1 MNKKKIKVGIIGLG
15 YVGLPLAIKFSF
27 AGINTIGFD
36 VDLKKVKY
44 LNSGKSYIKF
54 FSNQIIKKIKKKNFI
69 ATTDFS
75 LIKEVDFIVMCLPTP
90 LKKNMKPEMKYI
102 TNSFNKI
109 LPYLKK
115 NQCIS
120 LESTTYP
127 GTCDEIFVPKL
138 KKKFNLGKNFFLVY
152 SPEREDPGNKKFEL
166 GKIPKIIGGFSD
178 RCLVKGKKFYE
189 LAGIRMIKVSS
200 IKTAEF
206 TKLLENIYRS
216 VNIGLVNELK
226 SVTSKLNVNIFEVI
240 NSAKTKP
247 FGFQAFYP
255 GPGYGGHCI
264 PIDPFLLAWKAKQ
277 LNVKTK
283 FIELSGKINN
293 SMPKKIVKKCLFL
306 TKGIKKK
313 KILII
318 GAAYKK
324 NVDDMRESPSL
335 AIMDIF
341 IKKNIFFEYHDPYI
355 GEITKLRNYNFNK
368 KSISLNSNN
377 IKKFDIVLIVTDHD
391 CINYSFILKNSKMI
405 IDTRGKFYQIKS
417 SKIIS
422 I

>member
-1 MNKKKIKVGIIGLG
+1 MNKKNFKVGIIGLG

-27 AGINTIGFD
+27 RGINTVGFD
-36 VDLKKVKY
+36 IDKTKVKY

-54 FSNQIIKKIKKKNFI
+54 FSNQIIQKLKKKKFI
-69 ATTDFS
+69 ATSDFS
-75 LIKEVDFIVMCLPTP
+75 LINQVDFIVMCLPTP
-90 LKKNMKPEMKYI
+90 LKKNKTPEMKYI
-102 TNSFNKI
+102 VNSFNKI
-109 LPYLKK
+109 LPHLKK

-166 GKIPKIIGGFSD
+166 GKIPKIIGGFSN
-178 RCLVKGKKFYE
+178 RCLIKGKKFYE
-189 LAGIRMIKVSS
+189 LAGIKMIKVSS

-293 SMPKKIVKKCLFL
+293 SMPKKIVMKCISL
-306 TKGIKKK
+306 TKRNKKK
-313 KILII
+313 K
-318 GAAYKK
+318 
-324 NVDDMRESPSL
+324 
-335 AIMDIF
+335 
-341 IKKNIFFEYHDPYI
+341 
-355 GEITKLRNYNFNK
+355 
-368 KSISLNSNN
+368 NSNN
-377 IKKFDIVLIVTDHD
+377 WSGLQKK
-391 CINYSFILKNSKMI
+391 C
-405 IDTRGKFYQIKS
+405 R
-417 SKIIS
+417 
-422 I
+422 

>member
-1 MNKKKIKVGIIGLG
+1 MIKKKLKIGIIGLG

-27 AGINTIGFD
+27 SGIQTIGFD
-36 VDLKKVKY
+36 VDTNKVKS

-54 FSNQIIKKIKKKNFI
+54 FSNQIIKKLKKKSFL
-69 ATTDFS
+69 ATNDFS
-75 LIKEVDFIVMCLPTP
+75 LIKNVDFIIMCLPTP
-90 LKKNMKPEMKYI
+90 LKKDKSPEMKYI
-102 TNSFNKI
+102 INSFNKI
-109 LPYLKK
+109 LPFLKK

-127 GTCDEIFVPKL
+127 GTCDDIFVPKL
-138 KKKFNLGKNFFLVY
+138 KKKFNLGKDFFLVY
-152 SPEREDPGNKKFEL
+152 SPEREDPGNKKYEL
-166 GKIPKIIGGFSD
+166 GKIPKIIGGFSNK
-178 RCLVKGKKFYE
+178 CLNKGKKFYE
-189 LAGIRMIKVSS
+189 LAGIKMIKVSS

-226 SVTSKLNVNIFEVI
+226 LLTSKLNVNIFEVI

-277 LNVKTK
+277 LKVETK

-293 SMPKKIVKKCLFL
+293 SMPNRIVRKCLL
-306 TKGIKKK
+306 QIKEKKRK

-324 NVDDMRESPSL
+324 NVDDMRESPAL
-335 AIMDIF
+335 AIMDQLN
-341 IKKNIFFEYHDPYI
+341 KKNIVFEYHDPYI
-355 GEITKLRNYNFNK
+355 SEIPRLRNYYFNK
-368 KSISLNSNN
+368 KSIKLTPSNL
-377 IKKFDIVLIVTDHD
+377 KKFDLALIVTDHD
-391 CINYSFILKNSKMI
+391 SIDYDNILSNSKI
-405 IDTRGKFYQIKS
+405 VVDTRGKYFKNKS

-422 I
+422 L

>member
-1 MNKKKIKVGIIGLG
+1 MQKNKVKIGVIGLG
-15 YVGLPLAIKFSF
+15 YVGLPLAIKFSL

-36 VDLKKVKY
+36 TDKLKVKK
-44 LNSGKSYIKF
+44 LNNGKSYIKF
-54 FSNQIIKKIKKKNFI
+54 FPSEIIKKIKKKNFF
-69 ATTDFS
+69 ATSNFS
-75 LIKEVDFIVMCLPTP
+75 LIKDADFIVMCLPTP
-90 LKKNMKPEMKYI
+90 LKKDKSPEMKYI
-102 TNSFNKI
+102 KNSLNQIMPF
-109 LPYLKK
+109 LRQ

-127 GTCDEIFVPKL
+127 GTCDDIFVPKL
-138 KKKFNLGKNFFLVY
+138 NDKFNLGKNFFLVY
-152 SPEREDPGNKKFEL
+152 SPEREDPGNKKFVL
-166 GKIPKIIGGFSD
+166 GKIPKIIGGYSKK
-178 RCLVKGKKFYE
+178 CLNKGKFFYK
-189 LAGIRMIKVSS
+189 LAGIKMIGVSS

-226 SVTSKLNVNIFEVI
+226 YITAKLNVNIFEVI

-264 PIDPFLLAWKAKQ
+264 PIDPFLLSWKAKQ
-277 LNVKTK
+277 LNMKTE

-293 SMPKKIVKKCLFL
+293 GLPNKIVKKCLSI
-306 TKGIKKK
+306 TKKDKNKKV
-313 KILII
+313 LII

-335 AIMDIF
+335 AIMQGF
-341 IKKNIFFEYHDPYI
+341 LKNNVKFEYHDPYI
-355 GEITKLRNYNFNK
+355 DEISKLRNYNFKK
-368 KSISLNSNN
+368 KSINLTSKN
-377 IKKFDIVLIVTDHD
+377 IKKFYITLIVTDHD
-391 CINYSFILKNSKMI
+391 VINYNLLLKNSKII
-405 IDTRGKFYQIKS
+405 IDTRGKFFNNS
-417 SKIIS
+417 SEKIIS

>member
-277 LNVKTK
+277 LNVQTK

-306 TKGIKKK
+306 TKGIKRK

-417 SKIIS
+417 PKIIS